1 MWARGGEAG
10 DGSTRG
16 LRAPAVSALPP
27 FVWDRPRFVPEPAA
41 SASRLRAPR
50 WAPTEHPVAVF
61 SRRQPT
67 ATGGLPRARCGVRA
81 TDSVPADPTC
91 VSDFRAPRSRIK
103 VSLLTCR
110 FLLLPPANCQPGG
123 RTRAATRMAG
133 LSGAHVSEGNA
144 ESCNPIL
151 TRLHIAE
158 RTEQPPV
165 RNGASWSYPWMGGSH
180 ITRRI
185 WIRSYWSTV

>member
-1 MWARGGEAG
+1 MRI
-10 DGSTRG
+10 
-16 LRAPAVSALPP
+16 
-27 FVWDRPRFVPEPAA
+27 
-41 SASRLRAPR
+41 
-50 WAPTEHPVAVF
+50 
-61 SRRQPT
+61 
-67 ATGGLPRARCGVRA
+67 
-81 TDSVPADPTC
+81 
-91 VSDFRAPRSRIK
+91 RAPRSRIK

-110 FLLLPPANCQPGG
+110 FSLLPPANCQPGG

-165 RNGASWSYPWMGGSH
+165 RNGASLRYPEMGESDHHSDRVCTYGKNAALYRTPTVGSLTPVCVFMFLILSH
-180 ITRRI
+180 APQLLRMVALPASSTPPVAVVRQPTPSTQRRVQVHA
-185 WIRSYWSTV
+185 RSYAAHHGLADAALR

>member
-1 MWARGGEAG
+1 M
-10 DGSTRG
+10 
-16 LRAPAVSALPP
+16 VH
-27 FVWDRPRFVPEPAA
+27 VWDRAPFVPAAPTSAGSLSRSAKGAEATSRGSATKVDPDRHREPPESPLRRPRFGI
-41 SASRLRAPR
+41 R
-50 WAPTEHPVAVF
+50 
-61 SRRQPT
+61 PT
-67 ATGGLPRARCGVRA
+67 A
-81 TDSVPADPTC
+81 SPTC
-91 VSDFRAPRSRIK
+91 VSIRAPRSRIK

-110 FLLLPPANCQPGG
+110 FSLLPPANCQPGG

-165 RNGASWSYPWMGGSH
+165 RNGASLRYPEMGESIIH
-180 ITRRI
+180 ETRF
-185 WIRSYWSTV
+185 IRTGIVYSVFNNDIQVQ